1 MRNLILKRD
10 NNMKL
15 LLKSLLVSSMALSA
29 SAFATELTYKVYNP
43 QAQGIFPVTST
54 LISGE
59 KDAVL
64 VDAQFSVNDA
74 KNLVKLIQDSGKNL
88 KYIIITAGDPDYYF
102 GLEAL
107 VQVFPNAKV
116 IATPEV
122 VQHIEATKEGKFAYW
137 GPILKAGAPSQIVVP
152 RAIEDKTIKL
162 EGEKIEIKASDK
174 YASYLWV
181 PSNRTILGGVG
192 LSSGIHLWT
201 ADTQTTEAR
210 DEWRKTVKQMN
221 RLRPHAVIPGHY
233 MGEIPSATKAIDFTY
248 QYLVDVDKVLKEHKN
263 SASVIAAL
271 KEKYPNLVEESSL
284 ELSSKVLTGEMEWK

>member
-1 MRNLILKRD
+1 
-10 NNMKL
+10 MKL
-15 LLKSLLVSSMALSA
+15 FLKTLLASSVMLSA
-29 SAFATELTYKVYNP
+29 SAFAAELSYKVYNP
-43 QAQGIFPVTST
+43 QTQGIFPVTST

-74 KNLVKLIQDSGKNL
+74 KNLVKIIQDSGKNL
-88 KYIIITAGDPDYYF
+88 KYIVITAGDPDFYF
-102 GLEAL
+102 GLEPL
-107 VQVFPNAKV
+107 VQAFPDAKV

-122 VQHIEATKEGKFAYW
+122 VKHIEATKEGKFAYW
-137 GPILKAGAPSQIVVP
+137 GPILKNGAPSQVIVP
-152 RAIEDKTIKL
+152 SASEDKTIVL
-162 EGEKIEIKASDK
+162 EGEKIEIKSPGK

-201 ADTQTTEAR
+201 ADAQTEKER
-210 DEWRKTVKQMN
+210 NEWRKTLKQMN
-221 RLRPHAVIPGHY
+221 RLNPRAVIPGHY
-233 MGEIPSATKAIDFTY
+233 IGDIPTGTQAIDFTY
-248 QYLVDVDKVLKEHKN
+248 QYLVDVDQVLKDHKD

-271 KEKYPNLVEESSL
+271 KEKYPNLAEESSL

>member
-1 MRNLILKRD
+1 
-10 NNMKL
+10 MKL
-15 LLKSLLVSSMALSA
+15 FLKTLLASSVMLSA
-29 SAFATELTYKVYNP
+29 SAFAAELSYKVYNP

-74 KNLVKLIQDSGKNL
+74 KNLVKIIQDSGKNL
-88 KYIIITAGDPDYYF
+88 KYIVITAGDPDFYF
-102 GLEAL
+102 GLEPL
-107 VQVFPNAKV
+107 VQAFPDAKV

-122 VQHIEATKEGKFAYW
+122 VKHIEATKEGKFAYW
-137 GPILKAGAPSQIVVP
+137 GPILKNGAPSQVIVP
-152 RAIEDKTIKL
+152 SPSEDKTIVL
-162 EGEKIEIKASDK
+162 EGEKIEIKSPGK

-192 LSSGIHLWT
+192 LSSGIHVWT
-201 ADTQTTEAR
+201 ADAQTEKER
-210 DEWRKTVKQMN
+210 NEWRKTVKQMN
-221 RLRPHAVIPGHY
+221 RLNPRAVIPGHY
-233 MGEIPSATKAIDFTY
+233 IGDIPTGTQAIDFTY
-248 QYLVDVDKVLKEHKN
+248 QYLVDVDQVLKDHKD

-271 KEKYPNLVEESSL
+271 KEKYPNLAEESSL

>member
-1 MRNLILKRD
+1 
-10 NNMKL
+10 MKL
-15 LLKSLLVSSMALSA
+15 FLKTLLASSVMLSA
-29 SAFATELTYKVYNP
+29 SAFAAELSYKVYNP

-74 KNLVKLIQDSGKNL
+74 KNLVKIIQDSGKNL
-88 KYIIITAGDPDYYF
+88 KYIVITAGDPDFYF
-102 GLEAL
+102 GLEPL
-107 VQVFPNAKV
+107 VQAFPDAKV

-122 VQHIEATKEGKFAYW
+122 VKHIEATKEGKFAYW
-137 GPILKAGAPSQIVVP
+137 GPILKNGAPSQVIVP
-152 RAIEDKTIKL
+152 SASEDKTIVL
-162 EGEKIEIKASDK
+162 EGEKIEIKSPGK

-201 ADTQTTEAR
+201 ADAQTEKER
-210 DEWRKTVKQMN
+210 NEWRKTLNQMN
-221 RLRPHAVIPGHY
+221 RLNPLAVIPGHY
-233 MGEIPSATKAIDFTY
+233 IGDIPTGTQAIDFTY
-248 QYLVDVDKVLKEHKN
+248 QYLVDVDQVLKDHKD

-271 KEKYPNLVEESSL
+271 KEKYPNLAEESSL

>member
-1 MRNLILKRD
+1 
-10 NNMKL
+10 MKL
-15 LLKSLLVSSMALSA
+15 FLKSLLASSVMLSA
-29 SAFATELTYKVYNP
+29 SAFAAELSYKVYNP

-74 KNLVKLIQDSGKNL
+74 KNLVKIIQDSGKNL
-88 KYIIITAGDPDYYF
+88 KYIVITAGDPDFYF
-102 GLEAL
+102 GLEPL
-107 VQVFPNAKV
+107 VQAFPDAKV

-122 VQHIEATKEGKFAYW
+122 VKHIEATKEGKFAYW
-137 GPILKAGAPSQIVVP
+137 GPILKNGAPSQVIVP
-152 RAIEDKTIKL
+152 SASEDKTIVL
-162 EGEKIEIKASDK
+162 EGEKIEIKSPGK

-201 ADTQTTEAR
+201 ADAQTEKER
-210 DEWRKTVKQMN
+210 NEWRKTLKQMN
-221 RLRPHAVIPGHY
+221 RLNPRAVIPGHY
-233 MGEIPSATKAIDFTY
+233 IGDIPTGTQAIDFTY
-248 QYLVDVDKVLKEHKN
+248 QYLVDVDQVLKDHKD
-263 SASVIAAL
+263 SVSVIAAL
-271 KEKYPNLVEESSL
+271 KEKYPNLAEESSL

>member
-1 MRNLILKRD
+1 
-10 NNMKL
+10 MKL
-15 LLKSLLVSSMALSA
+15 FLKTLLASSVMLSA
-29 SAFATELTYKVYNP
+29 SAFAAELSYKVYNP

-74 KNLVKLIQDSGKNL
+74 ENLVKIIQDSGKNL
-88 KYIIITAGDPDYYF
+88 KYIVITAGDPDFYF
-102 GLEAL
+102 GLEPL
-107 VQVFPNAKV
+107 VQAFPDAKV

-122 VQHIEATKEGKFAYW
+122 VKHIEATKEGKFAYW
-137 GPILKAGAPSQIVVP
+137 GPILKNGAPSQVIVP
-152 RAIEDKTIKL
+152 STSEDKTIVL
-162 EGEKIEIKASDK
+162 EGEKIEIKSPGK

-201 ADTQTTEAR
+201 ADAQTEKER
-210 DEWRKTVKQMN
+210 NEWRKTLKQMN
-221 RLRPHAVIPGHY
+221 RLNPRAVIPGHY
-233 MGEIPSATKAIDFTY
+233 IGDIPTGTQAIDFTY
-248 QYLVDVDKVLKEHKN
+248 QYLVDVDQVLKDHKD

-271 KEKYPNLVEESSL
+271 KEKYPNLAEESSL

>member
-1 MRNLILKRD
+1 
-10 NNMKL
+10 MKL
-15 LLKSLLVSSMALSA
+15 FLKSLLASSVMLSA
-29 SAFATELTYKVYNP
+29 SAFAAELSYKVYNP

-74 KNLVKLIQDSGKNL
+74 KNLVKIIQDSGKNL
-88 KYIIITAGDPDYYF
+88 KYIVITAGDPDFYF
-102 GLEAL
+102 GLEPL
-107 VQVFPNAKV
+107 VQAFPDAKV

-122 VQHIEATKEGKFAYW
+122 VKHIEATKEGKFAYW
-137 GPILKAGAPSQIVVP
+137 GPILKNGAPSQVIVP
-152 RAIEDKTIKL
+152 SASEDKTIVL
-162 EGEKIEIKASDK
+162 EGEKIEIKSPGK

-201 ADTQTTEAR
+201 TDAQTEKER
-210 DEWRKTVKQMN
+210 NEWRKTLKQMN
-221 RLRPHAVIPGHY
+221 RLNPRAVIPGHY
-233 MGEIPSATKAIDFTY
+233 IGDIPTGTQAIDFTY
-248 QYLVDVDKVLKEHKN
+248 QYLVDVDQVLKDHKD

-271 KEKYPNLVEESSL
+271 KEKYPNLAEESSL

>member
-1 MRNLILKRD
+1 
-10 NNMKL
+10 MKL
-15 LLKSLLVSSMALSA
+15 FLKSLLASSVMLSA
-29 SAFATELTYKVYNP
+29 SAFAAELSYKVYNP

-74 KNLVKLIQDSGKNL
+74 KNLVKIIQDSGKNL
-88 KYIIITAGDPDYYF
+88 KYIVITAGDPDFYF
-102 GLEAL
+102 GLEPL
-107 VQVFPNAKV
+107 VQAFPDAKV

-122 VQHIEATKEGKFAYW
+122 VKHIEATKEGKFAYW
-137 GPILKAGAPSQIVVP
+137 GPILKNGAPSQVIVP
-152 RAIEDKTIKL
+152 SASEDKTIVL
-162 EGEKIEIKASDK
+162 EGEKIEIKSPGK

-192 LSSGIHLWT
+192 LSSGIHVWT
-201 ADTQTTEAR
+201 ADAQTEKER
-210 DEWRKTVKQMN
+210 NEWRKTLKQMN
-221 RLRPHAVIPGHY
+221 RLNPRAVIPGHY
-233 MGEIPSATKAIDFTY
+233 IGDIPTGTQAIDFTY
-248 QYLVDVDKVLKEHKN
+248 QYLVDVDQVLKDHKD

-271 KEKYPNLVEESSL
+271 KEKYPNLAEESSL

>member
-1 MRNLILKRD
+1 
-10 NNMKL
+10 MKL
-15 LLKSLLVSSMALSA
+15 FLKTLLASSVMLSA
-29 SAFATELTYKVYNP
+29 SAFAAELSYKVYNP

-74 KNLVKLIQDSGKNL
+74 KNLVKIIQDSGKNL
-88 KYIIITAGDPDYYF
+88 KYIVITAGDPDFYF
-102 GLEAL
+102 GLEPL
-107 VQVFPNAKV
+107 VQAFPDAKV

-122 VQHIEATKEGKFAYW
+122 VKHIEATKEGKFAYW
-137 GPILKAGAPSQIVVP
+137 GPILKNGAPSQVIVP
-152 RAIEDKTIKL
+152 SASEDKTIVL
-162 EGEKIEIKASDK
+162 EGEKIEIKSPGK

-201 ADTQTTEAR
+201 ADAQTEKER
-210 DEWRKTVKQMN
+210 NEWRKTLKQMN
-221 RLRPHAVIPGHY
+221 RLNPRAVIPGHY
-233 MGEIPSATKAIDFTY
+233 IGDIPTGAQAIDFTY
-248 QYLVDVDKVLKEHKN
+248 QYLVDVDQVLKDHKD

-271 KEKYPNLVEESSL
+271 KEKYPNLAEESSL

>member
-1 MRNLILKRD
+1 
-10 NNMKL
+10 MKL
-15 LLKSLLVSSMALSA
+15 FLKTLLASSVMLSA
-29 SAFATELTYKVYNP
+29 SAFAAELSYKVYNP

-74 KNLVKLIQDSGKNL
+74 KNLVKIIQDSGKNL
-88 KYIIITAGDPDYYF
+88 KYIVITAGDPDFYF
-102 GLEAL
+102 GLEPL
-107 VQVFPNAKV
+107 VQAFPDAKV

-122 VQHIEATKEGKFAYW
+122 VKHIEATKEGKFAYW
-137 GPILKAGAPSQIVVP
+137 GPILKNGAPSQVIVP
-152 RAIEDKTIKL
+152 SPSEDKTIVL
-162 EGEKIEIKASDK
+162 EGEKIEIKSPGK

-192 LSSGIHLWT
+192 LSSGIHVWT
-201 ADTQTTEAR
+201 ADAQTEKER
-210 DEWRKTVKQMN
+210 NEWRKTVKQMN
-221 RLRPHAVIPGHY
+221 RLNPRAVIPGHY
-233 MGEIPSATKAIDFTY
+233 IGDIPTGTQAIDFTY
-248 QYLVDVDKVLKEHKN
+248 QYLVDVDRVLKDHKD

-271 KEKYPNLVEESSL
+271 KEKYPNLAEESSL

>member
-1 MRNLILKRD
+1 
-10 NNMKL
+10 MKL
-15 LLKSLLVSSMALSA
+15 FLKTLLASSVMLSA
-29 SAFATELTYKVYNP
+29 SAFAAELSYKVYNP

-74 KNLVKLIQDSGKNL
+74 KNLVKIIQDSGKNL
-88 KYIIITAGDPDYYF
+88 KYIVITAGDPDFYF
-102 GLEAL
+102 GLEPL
-107 VQVFPNAKV
+107 VQAFPDAKV

-122 VQHIEATKEGKFAYW
+122 VKHIEATKEGKFAYW
-137 GPILKAGAPSQIVVP
+137 GPILKNGAPSQVIVP
-152 RAIEDKTIKL
+152 SASEDKTIVL
-162 EGEKIEIKASDK
+162 EGEKIEIKSPGK

-192 LSSGIHLWT
+192 LSSGIHVWT
-201 ADTQTTEAR
+201 ADAQTEKER
-210 DEWRKTVKQMN
+210 NEWRKTLKQMN
-221 RLRPHAVIPGHY
+221 RLNPRAVIPGHY
-233 MGEIPSATKAIDFTY
+233 IGDIPTGTQAIDFTY
-248 QYLVDVDKVLKEHKN
+248 QYLVDVDQVLKDHKD

-271 KEKYPNLVEESSL
+271 KEKYPNLAEESSL

>member
-1 MRNLILKRD
+1 KT
-10 NNMKL
+10 L
-15 LLKSLLVSSMALSA
+15 LASSVMLSA
-29 SAFATELTYKVYNP
+29 SAFAAELSYKVYNP

-74 KNLVKLIQDSGKNL
+74 KNLVKIIQDSGKNL
-88 KYIIITAGDPDYYF
+88 KYIVITAGDPDFYF
-102 GLEAL
+102 GLEPL
-107 VQVFPNAKV
+107 VQAFPDAKV

-122 VQHIEATKEGKFAYW
+122 VKHIEATKEGKFAYW
-137 GPILKAGAPSQIVVP
+137 GPILKNGAPSQVIVP
-152 RAIEDKTIKL
+152 SASEDKTIVL
-162 EGEKIEIKASDK
+162 EGEKIEIKSPGK

-201 ADTQTTEAR
+201 ADAQTEKER
-210 DEWRKTVKQMN
+210 NEWRKTLKQMN
-221 RLRPHAVIPGHY
+221 RLNPRAVIPGHY
-233 MGEIPSATKAIDFTY
+233 IGDIPTGTQAIDFTY
-248 QYLVDVDKVLKEHKN
+248 QYLVDVDQVLKDHKD

-271 KEKYPNLVEESSL
+271 KEKYPNLAEESSL

>member
-1 MRNLILKRD
+1 
-10 NNMKL
+10 MKL
-15 LLKSLLVSSMALSA
+15 FLKTLLASSVMLSA
-29 SAFATELTYKVYNP
+29 SAFAAELSYKVYNP

-74 KNLVKLIQDSGKNL
+74 KNLVKIIQDSGKNL
-88 KYIIITAGDPDYYF
+88 KYIVITAGDPDFYF
-102 GLEAL
+102 GLEPL
-107 VQVFPNAKV
+107 VQAFPDAKV

-122 VQHIEATKEGKFAYW
+122 VKHIEATKEGKFAYW
-137 GPILKAGAPSQIVVP
+137 GPILKNGAPSQVIVP
-152 RAIEDKTIKL
+152 SASEDKTIVL
-162 EGEKIEIKASDK
+162 EGEKIEIKSPGK

-201 ADTQTTEAR
+201 ADAQTEKER
-210 DEWRKTVKQMN
+210 NEWRKTLNQMN
-221 RLRPHAVIPGHY
+221 RLNPRAVIPGHY
-233 MGEIPSATKAIDFTY
+233 IGDIPTGTQAIDFTY
-248 QYLVDVDKVLKEHKN
+248 QYLVDVDQVLKDHKD

-271 KEKYPNLVEESSL
+271 KEKYPNLAEESSL

>member
-1 MRNLILKRD
+1 
-10 NNMKL
+10 MKL
-15 LLKSLLVSSMALSA
+15 FLKTLLASSVMLSA
-29 SAFATELTYKVYNP
+29 SAFAAELSYKVYNP

-74 KNLVKLIQDSGKNL
+74 KNLVKIIQDSGKNL
-88 KYIIITAGDPDYYF
+88 KYIVITAGDPDFYF
-102 GLEAL
+102 GLEPL
-107 VQVFPNAKV
+107 VQAFPDAKV

-122 VQHIEATKEGKFAYW
+122 VKHIEATKEGKFAYW
-137 GPILKAGAPSQIVVP
+137 GPILKNGAPSQVIVP
-152 RAIEDKTIKL
+152 SASEDKTIVL
-162 EGEKIEIKASDK
+162 EGEKIEIKSPGK

-201 ADTQTTEAR
+201 ADAQTEKER
-210 DEWRKTVKQMN
+210 NEWRKTVKQMN
-221 RLRPHAVIPGHY
+221 RLNPRAVIPGHY
-233 MGEIPSATKAIDFTY
+233 IGDIPTGTQAIDFTY
-248 QYLVDVDKVLKEHKN
+248 QYLVDVDQVLKDHKD

-271 KEKYPNLVEESSL
+271 KEKYPNLAEESSL

>member
-1 MRNLILKRD
+1 
-10 NNMKL
+10 MKL
-15 LLKSLLVSSMALSA
+15 FLKSLLASSVMLSA
-29 SAFATELTYKVYNP
+29 SAFAAELSYKVYNP
-43 QAQGIFPVTST
+43 QSQGIFPVTST

-74 KNLVKLIQDSGKNL
+74 KNLVKIIQDSGKNL
-88 KYIIITAGDPDYYF
+88 KYIVITAGDPDFYF
-102 GLEAL
+102 GLEPL
-107 VQVFPNAKV
+107 VQAFPDAKV

-122 VQHIEATKEGKFAYW
+122 VKHIEATKEGKFAYW
-137 GPILKAGAPSQIVVP
+137 GPILKNGAPSQVIVP
-152 RAIEDKTIKL
+152 SASEDKTIVL
-162 EGEKIEIKASDK
+162 EGEKIEIKSPGK

-201 ADTQTTEAR
+201 ADAQTEKER
-210 DEWRKTVKQMN
+210 NEWRKTLKQMN
-221 RLRPHAVIPGHY
+221 RLNPRAVIPGHY
-233 MGEIPSATKAIDFTY
+233 IGDIPTGTQAIDFTY
-248 QYLVDVDKVLKEHKN
+248 QYLVDVDQVLKDHKD

-271 KEKYPNLVEESSL
+271 KEKYPNLAEESSL

>member
-1 MRNLILKRD
+1 
-10 NNMKL
+10 MKL
-15 LLKSLLVSSMALSA
+15 FLKSLLASSVMLSA
-29 SAFATELTYKVYNP
+29 SAFAAELSYKVYNP

-74 KNLVKLIQDSGKNL
+74 KNLVKIIQDSGKNL
-88 KYIIITAGDPDYYF
+88 KYIVITAGDPDFYF
-102 GLEAL
+102 GLEPL
-107 VQVFPNAKV
+107 VQAFPDAKV

-122 VQHIEATKEGKFAYW
+122 VKHIEATKEGKFAYW
-137 GPILKAGAPSQIVVP
+137 GPILKNGAPSQVIVP
-152 RAIEDKTIKL
+152 SPSEDKTIVL
-162 EGEKIEIKASDK
+162 EGEKIEIKSPGK

-201 ADTQTTEAR
+201 ADAQTEKER
-210 DEWRKTVKQMN
+210 NEWRKTLKQMN
-221 RLRPHAVIPGHY
+221 RLNPRAVIPGHY
-233 MGEIPSATKAIDFTY
+233 IGDIPTGTQAIDFTY
-248 QYLVDVDKVLKEHKN
+248 QYLVDVDQVLKDHKD

-271 KEKYPNLVEESSL
+271 KEKYPNLAEESSL

>member
-1 MRNLILKRD
+1 
-10 NNMKL
+10 MKL
-15 LLKSLLVSSMALSA
+15 FLKTLLASSVMLSA
-29 SAFATELTYKVYNP
+29 SAFAAELSYKVYNP

-74 KNLVKLIQDSGKNL
+74 KNLVKIIQDSGKNL
-88 KYIIITAGDPDYYF
+88 KYIVITAGDPDFYF
-102 GLEAL
+102 GLEPL
-107 VQVFPNAKV
+107 VQAFPDAKV

-122 VQHIEATKEGKFAYW
+122 VKHIEATKEGKFAYW
-137 GPILKAGAPSQIVVP
+137 GPILKNGAPSQVIVP
-152 RAIEDKTIKL
+152 SASEDKTIVL
-162 EGEKIEIKASDK
+162 EGEKIEIKSPGK
-174 YASYLWV
+174 YVSYLWV

-201 ADTQTTEAR
+201 ADAQTEKER
-210 DEWRKTVKQMN
+210 NEWRKTLKQMN
-221 RLRPHAVIPGHY
+221 RLNPRAVIPGHY
-233 MGEIPSATKAIDFTY
+233 IGDIPTGTQAIDFTY
-248 QYLVDVDKVLKEHKN
+248 QYLVDVDQVLKDHKD

-271 KEKYPNLVEESSL
+271 KEKYPNLAEESSL

>member
-1 MRNLILKRD
+1 
-10 NNMKL
+10 MKL
-15 LLKSLLVSSMALSA
+15 FLKSLLASSVMLSA
-29 SAFATELTYKVYNP
+29 SAFAAELSYKVYNP

-74 KNLVKLIQDSGKNL
+74 NNLVKIIQDSGKNL
-88 KYIIITAGDPDYYF
+88 KYIVITAGDPDFYF
-102 GLEAL
+102 GLEPL
-107 VQVFPNAKV
+107 VQAFPDAKV

-122 VQHIEATKEGKFAYW
+122 VKHIEATKEGKFAYW
-137 GPILKAGAPSQIVVP
+137 GPILKNGAPSQVIVP
-152 RAIEDKTIKL
+152 SASEDKTIVL
-162 EGEKIEIKASDK
+162 EGEKIEIKSPGK

-201 ADTQTTEAR
+201 ADAQTEKER
-210 DEWRKTVKQMN
+210 NEWRKTLKQMN
-221 RLRPHAVIPGHY
+221 RLNPRAVIPGHY
-233 MGEIPSATKAIDFTY
+233 IGDIPTGTQAIDFTY
-248 QYLVDVDKVLKEHKN
+248 QYLVDVDQVLKDHKD

-271 KEKYPNLVEESSL
+271 KEKYPNLAEESSL

>member
-1 MRNLILKRD
+1 
-10 NNMKL
+10 MKL
-15 LLKSLLVSSMALSA
+15 FLKTLLASSVMLSA
-29 SAFATELTYKVYNP
+29 SAFAAELSYKVYNP
-43 QAQGIFPVTST
+43 QSQGIFPVTST

-74 KNLVKLIQDSGKNL
+74 KNLVKIIQDSGKNL
-88 KYIIITAGDPDYYF
+88 KYIVITAGDPDFYF
-102 GLEAL
+102 GLEPL
-107 VQVFPNAKV
+107 VQAFPDAKV

-122 VQHIEATKEGKFAYW
+122 VKHIEATKEGKFAYW
-137 GPILKAGAPSQIVVP
+137 GPILKNGAPSQVIVP
-152 RAIEDKTIKL
+152 SASEDKTIVL
-162 EGEKIEIKASDK
+162 EGEKIEIKSPGK

-201 ADTQTTEAR
+201 ADAQTEKER
-210 DEWRKTVKQMN
+210 NEWRKTLNQMN
-221 RLRPHAVIPGHY
+221 RLNPRAVIPGHY
-233 MGEIPSATKAIDFTY
+233 IGDIPTGTQAIDFTY
-248 QYLVDVDKVLKEHKN
+248 QYLVDVDQVLKDHKD

-271 KEKYPNLVEESSL
+271 KEKYPNLAEESSL

>member
-1 MRNLILKRD
+1 
-10 NNMKL
+10 MKL
-15 LLKSLLVSSMALSA
+15 LLKSLLISSTALSA

-74 KNLVKLIQDSGKNL
+74 NNLVKIIQDSGKNL
-88 KYIIITAGDPDYYF
+88 QYIVITAGDPDYYF
-102 GLEAL
+102 GLEPL
-107 VQVFPNAKV
+107 VQAFPNAKV

-122 VQHIEATKEGKFAYW
+122 VQHIKATKDAKFAYW
-137 GPILKAGAPSQIVVP
+137 GPILKAGAPSQIIVP
-152 RAIEDKTIKL
+152 HATEDKTIKL
-162 EGEKIEIKASDK
+162 EGEKIEIKARGK

-201 ADTQTTEAR
+201 ADTQTHEAR
-210 DEWRKTVKQMN
+210 DEWRKTVKHMN
-221 RLRPHAVIPGHY
+221 RLHPHAVIPGHY
-233 MGEIPSATKAIDFTY
+233 MGEIPAGTTAIDFTY
-248 QYLVDVDKVLKEHKN
+248 KYLVDVDKVLQDHKD
-263 SASVIAAL
+263 SASVIATL
-271 KEKYPNLVEESSL
+271 KEKYPNLANESSL

>member
-1 MRNLILKRD
+1 
-10 NNMKL
+10 MKL
-15 LLKSLLVSSMALSA
+15 FLKTLLASSVMLSA
-29 SAFATELTYKVYNP
+29 SAFAAELSYKVYNP

-74 KNLVKLIQDSGKNL
+74 KNLVKIIQDSGKNL
-88 KYIIITAGDPDYYF
+88 KYIVITAGDPDFYF
-102 GLEAL
+102 GLEPL
-107 VQVFPNAKV
+107 VQAFPDAKV

-122 VQHIEATKEGKFAYW
+122 VKHIEATKEGKFAYW
-137 GPILKAGAPSQIVVP
+137 GPILKNGAPSQVIVP
-152 RAIEDKTIKL
+152 SAIEDKTIVL
-162 EGEKIEIKASDK
+162 EGEKIEIKSPGK

-201 ADTQTTEAR
+201 ADAQTEKER
-210 DEWRKTVKQMN
+210 NEWRKTLKQMN
-221 RLRPHAVIPGHY
+221 RLNPRAVIPGHY
-233 MGEIPSATKAIDFTY
+233 IGDIPTGTQAIDFTY
-248 QYLVDVDKVLKEHKN
+248 QYLVDVDQVLKDHKD

-271 KEKYPNLVEESSL
+271 KEKYPNLAEESSL

>member
-1 MRNLILKRD
+1 
-10 NNMKL
+10 MKL
-15 LLKSLLVSSMALSA
+15 FLKTLLASSVMLSA
-29 SAFATELTYKVYNP
+29 SAFAAELSYKVYNP

-74 KNLVKLIQDSGKNL
+74 KNLVKIIQDSGKNL
-88 KYIIITAGDPDYYF
+88 KYIVITAGDPDFYF
-102 GLEAL
+102 GLEPL
-107 VQVFPNAKV
+107 VQAFPDAKV

-122 VQHIEATKEGKFAYW
+122 VKHIEATKEGKFAYW
-137 GPILKAGAPSQIVVP
+137 GPILKNGAPSQVIVP
-152 RAIEDKTIKL
+152 SAIEDKTIVL
-162 EGEKIEIKASDK
+162 EGEKIEIKSPGK

-201 ADTQTTEAR
+201 ADAQTEKER
-210 DEWRKTVKQMN
+210 NEWRKTVKQMN
-221 RLRPHAVIPGHY
+221 RLNPRAVIPGHY
-233 MGEIPSATKAIDFTY
+233 IGDIPTGTQAIDFTY
-248 QYLVDVDKVLKEHKN
+248 QYLVDVDQVLKDHKD

-271 KEKYPNLVEESSL
+271 KEKYPNLAEESSL

>member
-1 MRNLILKRD
+1 
-10 NNMKL
+10 MKL
-15 LLKSLLVSSMALSA
+15 FLKTLLASSVMLSA
-29 SAFATELTYKVYNP
+29 SAFAAELSYKVYNP

-74 KNLVKLIQDSGKNL
+74 KNLVKIIQDSGKNL
-88 KYIIITAGDPDYYF
+88 KYIVITAGDPDFYF
-102 GLEAL
+102 GLEPL
-107 VQVFPNAKV
+107 VQAFPDAKV

-122 VQHIEATKEGKFAYW
+122 VKHIEATKEGKFAYW
-137 GPILKAGAPSQIVVP
+137 GPILKNGAPSQVIVP
-152 RAIEDKTIKL
+152 SASEDKTIVL
-162 EGEKIEIKASDK
+162 EGEKIEIKSPGK

-201 ADTQTTEAR
+201 ADAQTEKER
-210 DEWRKTVKQMN
+210 NEWRKTVKQMN
-221 RLRPHAVIPGHY
+221 RLNPRAVIPGHY
-233 MGEIPSATKAIDFTY
+233 IGDIPTGTQAIDFTY
-248 QYLVDVDKVLKEHKN
+248 QYLVDVDQVLKDHKD

-271 KEKYPNLVEESSL
+271 KEKYPNLA
-284 ELSSKVLTGEMEWK
+284 

>member
-1 MRNLILKRD
+1 
-10 NNMKL
+10 MKL
-15 LLKSLLVSSMALSA
+15 FLKTLLASSVMLSA
-29 SAFATELTYKVYNP
+29 SAFAAELSYKVYNP

-74 KNLVKLIQDSGKNL
+74 KNLVKIIQDSGKNL
-88 KYIIITAGDPDYYF
+88 KYIVITAGDPDFYF
-102 GLEAL
+102 GLEPL
-107 VQVFPNAKV
+107 VQAFPDAKV

-122 VQHIEATKEGKFAYW
+122 VKHIEATKEGKFAYW
-137 GPILKAGAPSQIVVP
+137 GPILKNGAPSQVIVP
-152 RAIEDKTIKL
+152 SASEDKTIVL
-162 EGEKIEIKASDK
+162 EGEKIEIKSPGK

-201 ADTQTTEAR
+201 ADAQIEKER
-210 DEWRKTVKQMN
+210 NEWRKTLKQMN
-221 RLRPHAVIPGHY
+221 RLNPRAVIPGHY
-233 MGEIPSATKAIDFTY
+233 IGDIPTGTQAIDFTY
-248 QYLVDVDKVLKEHKN
+248 QYLVDVDQVLKDHKD

-271 KEKYPNLVEESSL
+271 KEKYPNLAEESSL

>member
-1 MRNLILKRD
+1 
-10 NNMKL
+10 MKL
-15 LLKSLLVSSMALSA
+15 FLKTLLASSVMLST
-29 SAFATELTYKVYNP
+29 SAFAAELSYKVYNP

-74 KNLVKLIQDSGKNL
+74 KNLVKIIQDSGKNL
-88 KYIIITAGDPDYYF
+88 KYIVITAGDPDFYF
-102 GLEAL
+102 GLEPL
-107 VQVFPNAKV
+107 VQAFPDAKV

-122 VQHIEATKEGKFAYW
+122 VKHIEATKEGKFAYW
-137 GPILKAGAPSQIVVP
+137 GPILKNGAPSQVIVP
-152 RAIEDKTIKL
+152 SASEDKTIVL
-162 EGEKIEIKASDK
+162 EGEKIEIKSPGK

-201 ADTQTTEAR
+201 ADAQTEKER
-210 DEWRKTVKQMN
+210 NEWRKTLKQMN
-221 RLRPHAVIPGHY
+221 RLNPRAVIPGHY
-233 MGEIPSATKAIDFTY
+233 IGDIPTGTQAIDFTY
-248 QYLVDVDKVLKEHKN
+248 QYLVDVDQVLKDHKD

-271 KEKYPNLVEESSL
+271 KEKYPNLAEESSL

>member
-1 MRNLILKRD
+1 
-10 NNMKL
+10 MKL
-15 LLKSLLVSSMALSA
+15 FLKSLLASSVMLSA
-29 SAFATELTYKVYNP
+29 SAFAAELSYKVYNP

-74 KNLVKLIQDSGKNL
+74 KNLVKIIQDSGKNL
-88 KYIIITAGDPDYYF
+88 KYIVITAGDPDFYF
-102 GLEAL
+102 GLEPL
-107 VQVFPNAKV
+107 VQAFPDAKV

-122 VQHIEATKEGKFAYW
+122 VKHIEATKEGKFAYW
-137 GPILKAGAPSQIVVP
+137 GPILKNGAPSQVIVP
-152 RAIEDKTIKL
+152 SASEDKTIVL
-162 EGEKIEIKASDK
+162 EGEKIEIKSPGK

-201 ADTQTTEAR
+201 ADAQTEKER
-210 DEWRKTVKQMN
+210 NEWRKTLKQIN
-221 RLRPHAVIPGHY
+221 RLNPRAVIPGHY
-233 MGEIPSATKAIDFTY
+233 IGDIPTGTQAIDFTY
-248 QYLVDVDKVLKEHKN
+248 QYLVDVDQVLKDHKD

-271 KEKYPNLVEESSL
+271 KEKYPNLAEESSL